1 MADDTGALKLTVRD
15 VGRMAYDEALDLQY
29 RLVDERR
36 EERVGDTLI
45 LVEHPPVI
53 TMGRKAEDSD
63 IIAPLPVLE
72 KAGVTIHRI
81 TRGGEA
87 TYHGPGQIV
96 GYAIINLYNHQRK
109 LRLFVERM
117 EEVFIRL
124 LDRHYEIPAGR
135 DDEHRGVWVGDR
147 KITAVGI
154 AVTHAITMHGFA
166 FNVAPDLAHF
176 DWIVP
181 CGIRDKG
188 VTSLER
194 ELGST
199 PDMETV
205 KAQVVESF
213 CEVYGY
219 EVVSGPDT
227 PTGTSSGSR

>member
-1 MADDTGALKLTVRD
+1 MADSTGTLPLTVRD

-36 EERVGDTLI
+36 GERIGDTLI

-63 IIAPLPVLE
+63 ILAPLPVLE
-72 KAGVTIHRI
+72 KAGATIHRI

-124 LDRHYEIPAGR
+124 LDRHYGIAAGR

-147 KITAVGI
+147 KITR
-154 AVTHAITMHGFA
+154 AITMNGFA
-166 FNVAPDLAHF
+166 FNGAPDLSHF
-176 DWIVP
+176 DWIIP

-194 ELGST
+194 ELGRE

-213 CEVYGY
+213 CAVYGY

-227 PTGTSSGSR
+227 PTGSSSGSR